1 MRAVSCILGV
11 SLSGLGP
18 VTSARYS
25 CIPPTPSRGSTIS
38 ESRMIP
44 RPPIQWV
51 RLRHMS
57 RPCGRPSISAK
68 IVAPVVVK
76 PDAASK
82 TASVTE
88 AVDVSTNGSPPA
100 KLATI
105 QQMPTTANPSRKVRF
120 RGVCE
125 RLVYASASPP
135 PTMIASDESRPR
147 NAPSPYHS
155 DTPSGSTSD
164 VPTHTSSTPTMNR
177 TERICMADPSL
188 SPSKTFDLIESL
200 FPAFPEMG
208 KLFLKRTPVEPQ

>member
-1 MRAVSCILGV
+1 MRQALDIC
-11 SLSGLGP
+11 
-18 VTSARYS
+18 
-25 CIPPTPSRGSTIS
+25 
-38 ESRMIP
+38 
-44 RPPIQWV
+44 
-51 RLRHMS
+51 
-57 RPCGRPSISAK
+57 K

-135 PTMIASDESRPR
+135 PTMITSDESRPR
-147 NAPSPYHS
+147 KGPVPIPQRYPERQHQRRAHAHQQHS
-155 DTPSGSTSD
+155 HDKQ
-164 VPTHTSSTPTMNR
+164 NR
-177 TERICMADPSL
+177 TYL
-188 SPSKTFDLIESL
+188 H
-200 FPAFPEMG
+200 G
-208 KLFLKRTPVEPQ
+208 

>member
-1 MRAVSCILGV
+1 
-11 SLSGLGP
+11 
-18 VTSARYS
+18 
-25 CIPPTPSRGSTIS
+25 
-38 ESRMIP
+38 
-44 RPPIQWV
+44 
-51 RLRHMS
+51 MS

-135 PTMIASDESRPR
+135 PTMITSDESRPR
-147 NAPSPYHS
+147 KAPSPYHS

-164 VPTHTSSTPTMNR
+164 APTHTSSTPTINR
-177 TERICMADPSL
+177 TERICMAALLEEERLGGEGAPFSRKAPLPLPKPLPIPFKD
-188 SPSKTFDLIESL
+188 F
-200 FPAFPEMG
+200 
-208 KLFLKRTPVEPQ
+208 